1 MLGCLLYIIR
11 CKNRKVKTRLSIL
24 LIALLL
30 PLSVAFGAGKKFTL
44 VIDAGHGGHDIGA
57 PGSMVNEKSINL
69 NVALAFGRYVEQAC
83 PDVRVVYTRRSDVF
97 VPLYERADIANR
109 AKADL
114 FVSVHTNALPGGTEV
129 NPYGVMY
136 NPVSILHTIGKLS
149 AACRLRADVAVLTL
163 GTNHVYRLK
172 ETGEIVDNCMKRP
185 QRLFSEELL
194 TVDECAQALRQS
206 VELLRKANPEVSIVL
221 TVSPIRYRKYGYHG
235 SQLSKATLLLAV
247 DQVVSQGEEAPCPS
261 ALYYFPAY
269 EIVNDE
275 LRDYRFYAPD
285 MLHPSEQ
292 AVEYI
297 WQKFRQACFSPEADE
312 YLQLWRPVREALAHR
327 PFNPESDE
335 YKAFVEQTNKKL
347 EVLKLRYPHLNDV

>member
-1 MLGCLLYIIR
+1 MLFRTEVEVARAPFAI
-11 CKNRKVKTRLSIL
+11 KPSDRL
-24 LIALLL
+24 
-30 PLSVAFGAGKKFTL
+30 
-44 VIDAGHGGHDIGA
+44 
-57 PGSMVNEKSINL
+57 
-69 NVALAFGRYVEQAC
+69 
-83 PDVRVVYTRRSDVF
+83 
-97 VPLYERADIANR
+97 
-109 AKADL
+109 L
-114 FVSVHTNALPGGTEV
+114 FVGSCFAGNIGEHFRRERFRTEV

-136 NPVSILHTIGKLS
+136 NPVSILHTIEKLS
-149 AACRLRADVAVLTL
+149 AAGRLRADVAVLTL

-247 DQVVSQGEEAPCPS
+247 DQVVAQGEEAPCPS

-269 EIVNDE
+269 EILNDE

-312 YLQLWRPVREALAHR
+312 YLELWRPVREALAHR

-347 EVLKLRYPHLNDV
+347 EAMKLRYPHLNDV